1 MKDMI
6 YYPGFET
13 RDENWL
19 KFALLYF
26 DVLRPIIPYTI
37 RSESTYLSENF
48 QRVMGETDLIEPYR
62 PDYTEGKCASILAC
76 EEFEKYLHAPE
87 RYRAYF
93 SARRSA
99 NIIEKWRSAKYQDCT
114 LFEGKYSQD
123 FFEYCIENRLATPCY
138 EGIKISYNLAFVYM
152 SLLAD
157 IIAKR
162 NEYEMITD
170 VKKYSDFLISKDLI
184 LSKEKQNRIEAVC
197 NNITLE
203 LPANLTDIPLNA
215 IINLRK
221 SKSFNDCRI
230 AYLREID
237 KLLACK
243 ENKKEFSL
251 QNMLSYKTDF
261 VRISEGVLNLTASA
275 VISAV
280 SFRSLASGCE
290 DTLLPALAT
299 AVIDFKSAKDAYRD
313 IPNYI
318 KSMKTKHLARKYIA
332 SIEKLNSP
340 TRSRR
345 WW

>member
-37 RSESTYLSENF
+37 RSERTYLSENF
-48 QRVMGETDLIEPYR
+48 QRVMSETDLIEPYR
-62 PDYTEGKCASILAC
+62 PDYIEGKCASILAC

-87 RYRAYF
+87 RYRTYF
-93 SARRSA
+93 SVYRSV
-99 NIIEKWRSAKYQDCT
+99 NLIKKWQSEKYQDCT

-123 FFEYCIENRLATPCY
+123 FFEYCIENKLATPCY
-138 EGIKISYNLAFVYM
+138 EGIKISYDLAFVYM

-170 VKKYSDFLISKDLI
+170 IKKYSNYLISKDLT
-184 LSKEKQNRIEAVC
+184 LSKKKQSKIEAVH

-203 LPANLTDIPLNA
+203 LPANLSDIPIET
-215 IINLRK
+215 IIDLRK
-221 SKSFNDCRI
+221 SKGFNDCRV
-230 AYLREID
+230 AYLSEIE
-237 KLLACK
+237 KLLDYK
-243 ENKKEFSL
+243 ENEKEFSL
-251 QNMLSYKTDF
+251 QNMLSYKMDF
-261 VRISEGVLNLTASA
+261 VRLSEGFFTLTAS
-275 VISAV
+275 VVVSAV
-280 SFRSLASGCE
+280 SFHSLISGCE
-290 DTLLPALAT
+290 ESLVPALAA
-299 AVIDFKSAKDAYRD
+299 AVIDFKSVKDVYID
-313 IPNYI
+313 MPNYI
-318 KSMKTKHLARKYIA
+318 DNIKTKHLARKYIA
-332 SIEKLNSP
+332 SLEQLNQP
-340 TRSRR
+340 TRSVR

>member
-13 RDENWL
+13 RNENWL

-26 DVLRPIIPYTI
+26 DVLRPIIPYTM

-87 RYRAYF
+87 QYKAYF
-93 SARRSA
+93 LARRSV
-99 NIIEKWRSAKYQDCT
+99 NLIEKWRSVQYQDCT

-123 FFEYCIENRLATPCY
+123 FFEYCIENKLATPCY
-138 EGIKISYNLAFVYM
+138 EGIKISYDLAFVYM

-157 IIAKR
+157 IIAKQ

-170 VKKYSDFLISKDLI
+170 VKKYSNFLISKDLL
-184 LSKEKQNRIEAVC
+184 LSKKKRNRIEAVR
-197 NNITLE
+197 NNITVE
-203 LPANLTDIPLNA
+203 LPANLTDIPLDA

-221 SKSFNDCRI
+221 SKNFNDCRT

-237 KLLACK
+237 KLLECK
-243 ENKKEFSL
+243 ENEKAFSL

-261 VRISEGVLNLTASA
+261 VRISEGVLNLTASV

-280 SFRSLASGCE
+280 SFRSLVSGH
-290 DTLLPALAT
+290 DDALLPALAT
-299 AVIDFKSAKDAYRD
+299 AVIDFKSAKDAFRD
-313 IPNYI
+313 IPNYLE
-318 KSMKTKHLARKYIA
+318 SMKTKHLARKYIA
-332 SIEKLNSP
+332 SLEKLNSP
-340 TRSRR
+340 TRSGR